1 MSVFEANDVDM
12 WIFSW
17 TIEALAAGATDMG
30 YPSVAHGMFPR
41 GAIELVDYFMDK
53 CNDELREKL
62 IANTELLQAMSVTER
77 LKFGVRARLELIVPV
92 LQTWSQAMGLGALP
106 QNAPTTFNKLAK
118 LSDEIWYFAGDK
130 STDVSWYTK
139 RALLTGIYASTELF
153 MLSDS
158 SPNFEETW
166 AFLDRRIE
174 ESIALGEAPQNVRW
188 ACVQPRCC

>member
-1 MSVFEANDVDM
+1 MMAA
-12 WIFSW
+12 IFCSW

-62 IANTELLQAMSVTER
+62 IASTELLQTMSVTDR
-77 LKFGVRARLELIVPV
+77 LKFGVRARLELIAPV
-92 LQTWSQAMGLGALP
+92 LSTWPQAMGLGASP

-130 STDVSWYTK
+130 STDASWYTK

-153 MLSDS
+153 MLSDA
-158 SPNFEETW
+158 SPSFQETW
-166 AFLDRRIE
+166 AFLDRRID
-174 ESIALGEAPQNVRW
+174 ESIALGEVPQNVRMT
-188 ACVQPRCC
+188 